1 MKYEEK
7 KKFKIC
13 WMYKSSVECI
23 VVFLGMGNATTG
35 TEEQNM
41 TSVDELE
48 MEELRRDTEGGLPV
62 NKGSK
67 AIDSSNFYWE
77 KYYLNTF
84 ENTFEF

>member
-1 MKYEEK
+1 
-7 KKFKIC
+7 
-13 WMYKSSVECI
+13 
-23 VVFLGMGNATTG
+23 MGNATTG

-67 AIDSSNFYWE
+67 AIDSSNFYWNFL
-77 KYYLNTF
+77 KNTF
-84 ENTFEF
+84 KNTFEFQNSKF